1 IPSGEVV
8 GAEALMRWHS
18 PTRGRVSPDDFIPAA
33 EETGLIVQLGDWA
46 LRKACTAAAG
56 WPHAMR
62 IAVNVSAVQIK
73 SGTFARSVIAALAF
87 SGVPADRLELE
98 ITETV
103 LMDESDTVLKTL
115 GQLRDLGIRIALDD
129 FGTGYSSLGYL
140 RRFPVDKIKIDRSFI
155 RDIDNRDTAAI
166 VRAVIGLGAQLGI
179 TVTAE
184 GVETEAQLDMLREAG
199 CVEAQGYL
207 IGVPSTAA
215 EINRLLR
222 TGTALRRSG

>member
-1 IPSGEVV
+1 
-8 GAEALMRWHS
+8 MRWRS
-18 PTRGRVSPDDFIPAA
+18 PARGLVAPDDFIPAA

-46 LRKACTAAAG
+46 LRKACTVAAG

-62 IAVNVSAVQIK
+62 IAVNVSAVQLK
-73 SGTFARSVIAALAF
+73 SGTFARSVISALAF

-103 LMDESDTVLKTL
+103 LMDESETVLKTL
-115 GQLRDLGIRIALDD
+115 SQLRDLGIRIALDD

-166 VRAVIGLGAQLGI
+166 VRTVIGLGARS
-179 TVTAE
+179 AS
-184 GVETEAQLDMLREAG
+184 
-199 CVEAQGYL
+199 
-207 IGVPSTAA
+207 PSPPKASKPKRSSTCCARQAA
-215 EINRLLR
+215 S
-222 TGTALRRSG
+222 RRRVI

>member
-1 IPSGEVV
+1 
-8 GAEALMRWHS
+8 
-18 PTRGRVSPDDFIPAA
+18 
-33 EETGLIVQLGDWA
+33 
-46 LRKACTAAAG
+46 
-56 WPHAMR
+56 
-62 IAVNVSAVQIK
+62 
-73 SGTFARSVIAALAF
+73 
-87 SGVPADRLELE
+87 
-98 ITETV
+98 V

>member
-1 IPSGEVV
+1 
-8 GAEALMRWHS
+8 
-18 PTRGRVSPDDFIPAA
+18 
-33 EETGLIVQLGDWA
+33 
-46 LRKACTAAAG
+46 
-56 WPHAMR
+56 
-62 IAVNVSAVQIK
+62 
-73 SGTFARSVIAALAF
+73 
-87 SGVPADRLELE
+87 
-98 ITETV
+98 
-103 LMDESDTVLKTL
+103 
-115 GQLRDLGIRIALDD
+115 
-129 FGTGYSSLGYL
+129 
-140 RRFPVDKIKIDRSFI
+140 IKIDRSFI